1 MTKQEKIEL
10 TSLLWQKHSYEDGK
24 GLRSNRQAIIE
35 EYESITG
42 ETLPLGTLK
51 GRISRLDKD
60 ELYIAKSFNDRTDD
74 IIDEPAK
81 LFTPEDLMIA
91 MGADPEE
98 FEMDSTIINR
108 WWLDKGSILDR
119 IRNGQLKIRIK
130 PKKFEITK
138 EMISRIVGMVVEP
151 IEIESEINEPHGL
164 FEFTM
169 TDAHFGNNT
178 YEYYKG
184 TQQKILHWIGSQEWD
199 SILLP
204 IGNDLFH
211 WDNVLGTTTAGTQV
225 GFEPDIDLAW
235 EYALQFYQPI
245 IELALKKSKALHMP
259 YIAGNHDETLG
270 WAFSKM
276 LSKLYP
282 QAIHDVRNDNYKH
295 FSWENVFIGL
305 SHGSVPRDFKKY
317 SRIFNDLFRKEL
329 AHATVREIHLGDKH
343 HQMVFDEYGIVTRG
357 LPTRAAID
365 NWHYKNGY
373 IGSSDCFQAF
383 IYSEDAI
390 EAMLFI

>member
-1 MTKQEKIEL
+1 MKEKEKIAL
-10 TSLLWQKHSYEDGK
+10 TSILWQKHSYADAQ
-24 GLRSNRQAIIE
+24 GLKSDRKKIIE

-42 ETLPLGTLK
+42 EVLTVSKLK
-51 GRISRLDKD
+51 NRIRRMNLDA
-60 ELYIAKSFNDRTDD
+60 LYLSKSFNERTDE
-74 IIDEPAK
+74 IIDGPTQ
-81 LFTPEDLMIA
+81 LYSPDDLMIA
-91 MGADPEE
+91 MGADPEL
-98 FEMDSTIINR
+98 FEMDSTVINR
-108 WWLDKGSILDR
+108 WWLDKGSVLDR

-130 PKKFEITK
+130 PKKFEITEQVIDRLVSTK
-138 EMISRIVGMVVEP
+138 VKP
-151 IEIESEINEPHGL
+151 IEIEKDIKDSHGL

-169 TDAHFGNNT
+169 TDAHFGNNS
-178 YEYYKG
+178 YEYYKP
-184 TQQKILHWIGSQEWD
+184 TQKKILTWIGSQMWD
-199 SILLP
+199 AILLP

-235 EYALQFYQPI
+235 EHAMQFYQPI
-245 IELALKKSKALHMP
+245 IELALKQSKTLHMP

-282 QAIHDVRNDNYKH
+282 QALHDVTNDNYKG

-317 SRIFNDLFRKEL
+317 PRIFNELFRKEL
-329 AHATVREIHLGDKH
+329 ADAIREIHLGDKH

-357 LPTRAAID
+357 LSTRAVTD
-365 NWHYKNGY
+365 HWHYKSGFL
-373 IGSSDCFQAF
+373 GSSECFQAF
-383 IYSEDAI
+383 IYSKDAI